1 MHSRRK
7 IHREMKAALLL
18 RFNSGVHFVGGWKS
32 PMRIRQTILVLG
44 IWGLFMLGDLS
55 VAQDTQGRLFIPI
68 GGGYAD
74 TLPAF
79 AAAAVER
86 ASGDVV
92 RITVLPITYASD
104 AETISAEEL
113 TENLDAAEGR
123 REQVA
128 AACDLAVRNGVTCEV
143 KLTPVFV
150 RADALNEE
158 NLVYFPDDLA
168 AVYILGGDQTIAMR
182 VVAGT
187 PIENALQAAY
197 ERGVVIGGTSAG
209 LSVQSRAMIGGYLGD
224 FGPESGLN
232 AGAVDLWNSD
242 EQRGLAFGLSN
253 IILEQHL
260 WERGRLP
267 RLLNALAQPDAP
279 RIGVGVDTYTAA
291 QIQDETLLT
300 GVAGLYNAVVL
311 DAETLGSA
319 ANARFENDILS
330 IRNVLFHL
338 LAPGDFSYDLTTRIP
353 SLSGSMIEPNADRF
367 ASFVLPAENAP
378 LILAGN
384 LAGALEGHPALARFS
399 ELAGGADGLIV
410 VLAAGYASDDE
421 ARAAADAYAAAL
433 GTPSLTLIASP
444 DAAIE
449 LPPGEGGYSGILVTA
464 PDQSVFTTDVLRQV
478 AAAWRSGKP
487 LLLDNAAAGLAGAVY
502 AAQGPTPEATD
513 DEPDADLLAIQNAF
527 LQGTTPFAEGLGLLS
542 FAVEPRLLDDYR
554 WGRLVALAHEQ
565 DARLALGLSAG
576 SAVEFSGGAARVL
589 GTNGVVVLDLRQAS
603 LGLGTNN
610 AYAVANGLLDVFAP
624 GETLA
629 DGAS

>member
-1 MHSRRK
+1 MASAS
-7 IHREMKAALLL
+7 M
-18 RFNSGVHFVGGWKS
+18 
-32 PMRIRQTILVLG
+32 
-44 IWGLFMLGDLS
+44 
-55 VAQDTQGRLFIPI
+55 AQDNGRLFMPI

-79 AAAAVER
+79 GAAAVER

-92 RITVLPITYASD
+92 KITVLPITYATD

-128 AACDLAVRNGVTCEV
+128 EACAEAAPEGVTCDV
-143 KLTPVFV
+143 QLAPVFV
-150 RADALNEE
+150 RTDALNEE
-158 NLVYFPDDLA
+158 NLAFFPDDLA
-168 AVYILGGDQTIAMR
+168 AVYILGGDQTIAMK

-187 PIENALQAAY
+187 PIESALQAAY
-197 ERGVVIGGTSAG
+197 ERGALIGGTSAG

-242 EQRGLAFGLSN
+242 EQRGLAFGLTN
-253 IILEQHL
+253 VILEQHF

-279 RIGVGVDTYTAA
+279 RVGVGVDTYTAA
-291 QIQDETLLT
+291 QIRDETLLT
-300 GVAGLYNAVVL
+300 GVAGLYNAIVL
-311 DAETLGSA
+311 DAETLGSGG
-319 ANARFENDILS
+319 NARFENDILS
-330 IRNVLFHL
+330 IKDVLFHL
-338 LAPGDFSYDLTTRIP
+338 LAPGEFSYDLTTRIP
-353 SLSGSMIEPNADRF
+353 SMSGSVIEPNAERF
-367 ASFVLPAENAP
+367 ADFALPADTAP
-378 LILAGN
+378 LIVAGN
-384 LAGALEGHPALARFS
+384 LADALPGHPALVRLS

-410 VLAAGYASDDE
+410 VLAAGYASEDE

-433 GTPSLTLIASP
+433 GTPTMTLIASP
-444 DAAIE
+444 DATIE
-449 LPPGEGGYSGILVTA
+449 LPPGTGGYSGILVTA
-464 PDQSVFTTDVLRQV
+464 PDQSALTTDVLRQV
-478 AAAWRSGKP
+478 AAAWRSGKA

-513 DEPDADLLAIQNAF
+513 DEPDADVLAIQNAF
-527 LQGTTPFAEGLGLLS
+527 LQGTTPFAEGLGLLP

-554 WGRLVALAHEQ
+554 WGRLVALAYEQ

-576 SAVEFSGGAARVL
+576 AAVEFSGGAARAL

-610 AYAVANGLLDVFAP
+610 AYTFANGLLDVFAP
-624 GETLA
+624 GEALV
-629 DGAS
+629 GG